1 MPFGMKVSS
10 TLNPDSYQVTHYV
23 DDGYSGMRLDH
34 FLKERYSRRSRAQI
48 QRAIDAG
55 VITIRRNQG
64 AHLHVGRLKPS
75 SPLVGGDEVLVL
87 SERKPEP
94 AVSFDYKVVHEDE
107 SLLVIDKPPNLP
119 VHPAG
124 SYFFN
129 TLLVH
134 LRTRAQ
140 LARGAQGPLELKAER
155 ELYLVHRIDKETSG
169 VLVLAKTREVCAG
182 LTAQFAERRTEKTYL
197 AVVKGLPPS
206 EFEVDLP
213 MKRDPDSLIKLKMKP
228 TTLEDGGYSAFTRFK
243 RIKQA
248 GRFALLE
255 CYPRTGRQHQ
265 IRVHLAASGYPIV
278 GDKLYGIPEREAF
291 RFYERRNL
299 SPEALAELILP
310 RHALHAHRL
319 AFEHP
324 LTGKR
329 LEYSAP
335 LPHDLADFL
344 ARCSPGAPASS
355 NELGPRDDLHAPVG
369 V

>member
-1 MPFGMKVSS
+1 MKISS

-34 FLKERYSRRSRAQI
+34 FLKQRYSRRSRAQI

-55 VITIRRNQG
+55 VITIRRQQG
-64 AHLHVGRLKPS
+64 AHLHVGKLKPS

-94 AVSFDYKVVHEDE
+94 EVCFDYKVIHEDE
-107 SLLVIDKPPNLP
+107 NLLVIDKPANLP

-134 LRTRAQ
+134 LRTRDQ
-140 LARGAQGPLELKAER
+140 SKQRGQPIELKAER
-155 ELYLVHRIDKETSG
+155 EFYLVHRIDKETSG
-169 VLVLAKTREVCAG
+169 VLVLAKTREICAG
-182 LTAQFAERRTEKTYL
+182 LTAQFAERLTEKTYL
-197 AVVKGLPPS
+197 AVVKGTPPA
-206 EFEVDLP
+206 EFEVDLA
-213 MKRDPDSLIKLKMKP
+213 MKRDSESLIKLKMKP
-228 TTLEDGGYSAFTRFK
+228 APVEEGGYTAHTRFK
-243 RIKQA
+243 RLEQR
-248 GRFALLE
+248 GGFALLE

-324 LTGKR
+324 ITGKR
-329 LEYSAP
+329 MEYSSP
-335 LPHDLADFL
+335 LPQDLSNFL
-344 ARCSPGAPASS
+344 SGQA
-355 NELGPRDDLHAPVG
+355 
-369 V
+369 